1 MTNLLKQKLAD
12 GGFALGAGVN
22 FNRNPA
28 VVRIIAAAGY
38 DFVFVDMQHSSL
50 DLETVSAMCEVAR
63 AEGLVPLVRPAHK
76 IPDLVGRVLDVGAT
90 GIMMHDVRPG
100 DDVLGARERMLYP
113 PDGSRGSFYGGV
125 FDYRGAPSVEALAAV
140 NDSLTLV
147 VQVESLEAV
156 EGIEDIVEG
165 GGIDVVEVGRLDL
178 ACALGVPG
186 EKGHPRVLRAVD
198 TVVEV
203 CTRHGIPVGVGCA
216 SPEDAAQLA
225 DRGCRFLL
233 YPMDLS
239 LLMNGYSASARVLRS
254 LAGRDVGVA

>member
-1 MTNLLKQKLAD
+1 MTNPLKQRLAD

-38 DFVFVDMQHSSL
+38 DFVFIDMQHSAL

-63 AEGLVPLVRPAHK
+63 AEGLVPIVRPAHK
-76 IPDLVGRVLDVGAT
+76 IPDLVGRVLDVGAM
-90 GIMMHDVRPG
+90 GIMRPDVRPG
-100 DDVLGARERMLYP
+100 EDVRGARERMLYP
-113 PDGSRGSFYGGV
+113 PQGSRGSFYGGV
-125 FDYRGAPSVEALAAV
+125 FDYRGSPSADSLAAV
-140 NDSLTLV
+140 NESLLLV
-147 VQVESLEAV
+147 VQVESPEAV
-156 EGIEDIVEG
+156 AGIEEIVSG

-186 EKGHPRVLRAVD
+186 EKSHPRVASAVD
-198 TVVEV
+198 RVVEV
-203 CTRHGIPVGVGCA
+203 CGRYGVAVGAGCT
-216 SPEDAAQLA
+216 SPEDARDLA

-239 LLMNGYSASARVLRS
+239 LLMNGYAASARVLHS
-254 LAGRDVGVA
+254 LAGRAEGVA